1 MTTPAGFNSTIHPEQ
16 RIRVCAFLMANEEVA
31 FAVLREALGLSESA
45 MSKQLKVL
53 SQAGYVRVTK
63 EKGVP
68 RPRTWVALTAEGRQ
82 VTSGHLAALRDIAA
96 TVAERH

>member
-1 MTTPAGFNSTIHPEQ
+1 MATALVIEDDDD
-16 RIRVCAFLMANEEVA
+16 IRRLLEV
-31 FAVLREALGLSESA
+31 
-45 MSKQLKVL
+45 VL

-63 EKGVP
+63 EKGAP